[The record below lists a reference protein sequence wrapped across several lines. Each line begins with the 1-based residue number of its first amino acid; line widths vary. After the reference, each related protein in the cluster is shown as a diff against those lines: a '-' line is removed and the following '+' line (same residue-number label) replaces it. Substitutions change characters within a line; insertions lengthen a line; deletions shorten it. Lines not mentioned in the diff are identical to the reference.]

1 MGGWTSDGL
10 FFIGLG
16 VAFVGSWLKAFFGF
30 GFEIYMTLNLMGIKL
45 AIVGIW
51 LRTKEAQ

>member
-1 MGGWTSDGL
+1 MRGLFSGGL

-16 VAFVGSWLKAFFGF
+16 VALVGSWLKAFFGF
-30 GFEIYMTLNLMGIKL
+30 GFEIYVTLNLMGIKL

-51 LRTKEAQ
+51 LRTLEEK